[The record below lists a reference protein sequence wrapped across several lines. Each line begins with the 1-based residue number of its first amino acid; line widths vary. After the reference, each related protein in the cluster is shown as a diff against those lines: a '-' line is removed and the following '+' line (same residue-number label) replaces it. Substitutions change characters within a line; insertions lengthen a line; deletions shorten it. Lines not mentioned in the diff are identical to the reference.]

1 MLNSSVGLRGESNY
15 HGVLNTGLNLLVANA
30 EAFGKDEDA
39 VQSIKMGDI
48 EGS

>member
-1 MLNSSVGLRGESNY
+1 MLNSSVGLRGESND
-15 HGVLNTGLNLLVANA
+15 HGVLNTGLNLLVASA

-39 VQSIKMGDI
+39 VQSLKIGDI